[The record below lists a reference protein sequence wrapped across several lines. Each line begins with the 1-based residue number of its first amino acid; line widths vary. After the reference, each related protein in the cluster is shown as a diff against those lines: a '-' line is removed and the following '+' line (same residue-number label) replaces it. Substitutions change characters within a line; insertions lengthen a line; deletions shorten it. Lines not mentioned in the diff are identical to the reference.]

1 MKKLLSVLLIF
12 SSLYVK
18 AQENTSTNPVVSK
31 LHIIAASLD
40 SFRRKVPVE
49 KVHLHFDKPYY
60 SLGDTIWMKAYVVI
74 QSNELS
80 ALSQIL
86 HADLIDDKDSV
97 RVSLHLPLT
106 NGFGWGSIVLDDTL
120 LRAGNYHIRAY
131 TNIMRNLGE
140 TYFFNK
146 AVMIGN
152 AMPPK
157 SITQSSSSS
166 KKSVVPKNIDQ
177 PTPANDDPAAISVQF
192 FPEGGDL
199 VNNITS
205 KVGFKA
211 IGANGLSREI
221 SGYVVDKDNK
231 QVATFQSEH
240 AGIGA
245 FMLQPAADNTYT
257 AVIKLAGGTEKRI
270 ELPKTA
276 QQGLTLSVTQ
286 SDDNVIVNI
295 QASNSLL
302 NTGDISLVAQAN
314 NIVQYTGG
322 KLLTTNSITTVI
334 PKNRFPEGIT
344 QFTLFGP
351 DYQPVAERLVF
362 IRAPDNHL
370 KINLVQDKPGYAK
383 RDKAHFDV
391 QVTDQDGKPIV
402 GTFSMSVT
410 DDGKVPYQEANETTI
425 FSNLLLTSDLKGYVE
440 QPNYY
445 FTDNNAD
452 KDRQLDNLVLTQG
465 WRKFTWKDIM
475 GRNFPT
481 LVYHAEEGFGLNGM
495 IVTDKKKPTPVAGGR
510 VSLLINIGGGII
522 LDTVTNAEGR
532 FSFNKFPFRKGT
544 RFNVMATDA
553 KGKKDVKVEL
563 DEPTPQAVTLKNLP
577 VDQAEN
583 KDFSTYLENSRQRF
597 EELDKNGLLHAI
609 TLKEVVINEKVT
621 PETIKEVAV
630 QHSENL
636 AGAGKADQVLTFI
649 DLLGCQSDLLHCLTG
664 RLTGVQ
670 GKADGLYA
678 RGFDSP
684 MYIVVDGIGG
694 RELNS
699 VVSSD
704 VSSVEVLRGGGAAA
718 LYGMHGAN
726 GVLIITT
733 KRGDVDYTA
742 YETEHRTPGYNKP
755 AGLPSYTFKIGFDLR
770 KQFYEP
776 DYANPKTNTQIPDLR
791 TTIFWKPNVNTDETG
806 KAGADFFNADGTGN
820 YKVVIEG
827 LDLYGRLGRQVFHYT
842 VK

>member
-1 MKKLLSVLLIF
+1 MKKLLFVLLIF
-12 SSLYVK
+12 TSLCVK
-18 AQENTSTNPVVSK
+18 AQENTSTNPAISK
-31 LHIIAASLD
+31 LQTIAASLD

-60 SLGDTIWMKAYVVI
+60 SLGDTIWIKAYVVI

-120 LRAGNYHIRAY
+120 LQAGNYHIRAY

-157 SITQSSSSS
+157 SIAQSSPS
-166 KKSVVPKNIDQ
+166 KKAVTPKNIEQ
-177 PTPANDDPAAISVQF
+177 PAPVNDDPAAITVQF

-211 IGANGLSREI
+211 VGANGLSREI
-221 SGYVVDKDNK
+221 SGYIADKDNK

-240 AGIGA
+240 AGMGA

-257 AVIKLAGGTEKRI
+257 AVIKLAGGAEKRI
-270 ELPKTA
+270 ELPKAA
-276 QQGLTLSVTQ
+276 QQGLALSVTQ
-286 SDDNVIVNI
+286 SDDNIIVNI

-302 NTGDISLVAQAN
+302 NTGDVSLVAQAN
-314 NIVQYTGG
+314 NIVQYTGE
-322 KLLTTNSITTVI
+322 KSLTTNSITTVI

-362 IRAPDNHL
+362 IHDLDNHL

-383 RDKAHFDV
+383 RDKAHFDI
-391 QVTDQDGKPIV
+391 QVTDRGGKPIV
-402 GTFSMSVT
+402 GTFSMAVT
-410 DDGKVPYQEANETTI
+410 DEGKVPYQEANETTI

-445 FTDNNAD
+445 FTDNNSD

-465 WRKFTWKDIM
+465 WRKFIWKDIM
-475 GRNFPT
+475 GRSFPT
-481 LVYHAEEGFGLNGM
+481 LAFHAEEGFGLNGR
-495 IVTDKKKPTPVAGGR
+495 IVTDKKKPTPVVGGR

-522 LDTVTNAEGR
+522 LDTTTNAQGR

-544 RFNVMATDA
+544 TFNVMATDA
-553 KGKKDVKVEL
+553 KGKKNVKVEL

-577 VDQAEN
+577 LDQSEN

-597 EELDKNGLLHAI
+597 DELDKNGLLRSI
-609 TLKEVVINEKVT
+609 TLKEVVIKEKIT

-630 QHSENL
+630 KNSENL
-636 AGAGKADQVLTFI
+636 AGAGMADQVLTFI
-649 DLLGCQSDLLHCLTG
+649 DLLGCQSSLHDCLVG
-664 RLTGVQ
+664 RVITRF
-670 GKADGLYA
+670 GLDALYV
-678 RGFDSP
+678 
-684 MYIVVDGIGG
+684 VVDGIGG
-694 RELNS
+694 REISS

-718 LYGMHGAN
+718 LYGMHGSN

-755 AGLPSYTFKIGFDLR
+755 EGLPSYSFKVGYDLR

-806 KAGADFFNADGTGN
+806 KAAADFFNADGTGN
-820 YKVVIEG
+820 YKVIIEG